1 MEDWAKLLSAH
12 LGPMKTYLDCIPCFF
27 KQALF
32 AARVALDDEEKIKKV
47 LDRIGEL
54 VSEIPLHSSPPET
67 GREVYR
73 IVREV
78 TGVNDPFASLKA
90 ESIKK
95 ALSLYPSLKKFVGT
109 SEDPLDTAIRL
120 AVAGNIIDFGANP
133 DFELEQDIRDALQ
146 REPAINHF
154 NVLKKKLE
162 GAGEILYLADNAG
175 ETVFDK
181 IFIEAMAKPVVYAV
195 RGRPVINDATV
206 EDALKS
212 GLDDVA
218 RVVSSGCD
226 APGVIPNRCTEE
238 FLDCFKKAELIIS
251 KGQGNYETLSSE
263 QKPIF
268 YLLKAKCPV
277 IARDLGVKQ
286 GDTII
291 KYGLCGK

>member
-1 MEDWAKLLSAH
+1 
-12 LGPMKTYLDCIPCFF
+12 MKTYLDCIPCFF

-32 AARVALDDEEKIKKV
+32 AARAALDDEEKIKQV

-54 VSEIPLHSSPPET
+54 VPEIPLHSSPPET

-90 ESIKK
+90 ESIRM
-95 ALSLYPSLKKFVGT
+95 ALALYPSLKEVVET
-109 SEDPLDTAIRL
+109 SGEPLETAVRL
-120 AVAGNIIDFGANP
+120 AVAGNVIDFGADP
-133 DFELEQDIRDALQ
+133 DFELEQDIQEALR

-154 NVLKKKLE
+154 DVLKNKLK
-162 GAGEILYLADNAG
+162 GAREILYLADNAG

-181 IFIEAMAKPVVYAV
+181 IFIEAIDKPVVYAV
-195 RGRPVINDATV
+195 RDRPVINDATV
-206 EDALKS
+206 EDAIKS
-212 GLDDVA
+212 GLDEVA

-226 APGVIPNRCTEE
+226 APGVIPNRCSEE
-238 FLDCFKKAELIIS
+238 FLDLFQRADLIIS

-263 QKPIF
+263 QRPVF

-286 GDTII
+286 GDTVI
-291 KYGLCGK
+291 KYGLCGR